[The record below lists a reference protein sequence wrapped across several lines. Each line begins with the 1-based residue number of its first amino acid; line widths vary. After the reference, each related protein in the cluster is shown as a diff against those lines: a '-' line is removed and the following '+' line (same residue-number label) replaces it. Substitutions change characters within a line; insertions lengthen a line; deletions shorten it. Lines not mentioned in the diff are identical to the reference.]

1 MFFIFY
7 FKVPLVDVV
16 PVVDVSGGG
25 CWCCCGSGGGV
36 VVVAVVVGEV

>member
-7 FKVPLVDVV
+7 FKVPLVDAV
-16 PVVDVSGGG
+16 PVVDV
-25 CWCCCGSGGGV
+25 SGGGV